1 MNATSHYSLGILA
14 GGRGLRW
21 GGRDKGL
28 ISLEG
33 KPLLARLLEPRP
45 TLAGEILICTREH
58 PRFYQHYGDRV
69 LCETSAYHGP
79 CAGIVALLDG
89 ARFSS
94 LLILP
99 VDLVGAAEQ
108 VVAVLEREWRES
120 DRAIVLCNRDGR
132 HSPCMRLARHALEP
146 SAAYVDGGGKR
157 LTGLLEA
164 TEARRITVSSEWLRD
179 ANWPE
184 TIRRQADA

>member
-28 ISLEG
+28 ICLEG
-33 KPLLARLLEPRP
+33 RPLLARLVEPRP
-45 TLAGEILICTREH
+45 SLAGEILICTREH

-69 LCETSAYHGP
+69 LCETAADRGP
-79 CAGIVALLDG
+79 CAGIVALLQG
-89 ARFSS
+89 ANFPS

-99 VDLVGAAEQ
+99 VDLIGPAEE
-108 VVAVLEREWRES
+108 VIAVLEQEWREN
-120 DRAIVLCNRDGR
+120 DKATVLCDEEGR
-132 HSPCMRLARHALEP
+132 HSPCMRLARNALEP
-146 SAAYVDGGGKR
+146 SAAYVEGGGKR

-164 TEARRITVSSEWLRD
+164 TEARRITISSQWLRD

-184 TIRRQADA
+184 TIRPQVDA